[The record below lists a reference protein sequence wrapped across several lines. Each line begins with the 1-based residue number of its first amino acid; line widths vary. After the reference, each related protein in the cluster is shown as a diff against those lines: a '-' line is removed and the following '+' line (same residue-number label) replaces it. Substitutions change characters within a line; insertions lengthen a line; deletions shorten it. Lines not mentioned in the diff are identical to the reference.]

1 LIELRGTRVALRTL
15 ERTHCHQLWDTY
27 EPAEPLPT
35 EPLNPG
41 MSSEGADR
49 WFEEM
54 QARQG
59 REQLYLGIFTLE
71 GGLLGDIQLADI
83 NWRDRSASLGVGISR
98 PEDRGRGYASDAVRV
113 ILRFAFE
120 HLDLARVEART
131 AAYNLAAQRL
141 LEACGFRR
149 EGIRRQAVFRGGQ
162 RWDEI
167 TYGLL
172 ATEIPGRAGDGHRD
186 N

>member
-1 LIELRGTRVALRTL
+1 MIELRGRKVVLRTL
-15 ERTHCHQLWDTY
+15 ERAHCRELWDAY

-41 MSSEGADR
+41 LSSEGADR

-59 REQLYLGIFTLE
+59 REHVYLGIFSLD
-71 GGLLGDIQLADI
+71 GRLLGDIQLADI
-83 NWRDRSASLGVGISR
+83 NWRDRVASLGVGITR
-98 PEDRGRGYASDAVRV
+98 QADRGKGHAADAVRS
-113 ILRFAFE
+113 ILGYGFE
-120 HLDLARVEART
+120 HLNLARIEART

-141 LEACGFRR
+141 LEACGFQR
-149 EGIRRQAVFRGGQ
+149 EGVRRLAVFRGGR

-172 ATEIPGRAGDGHRD
+172 APELAERGCVDHR
-186 N
+186 

>member
-1 LIELRGTRVALRTL
+1 MIELRGKKVALRTL
-15 ERTHCHQLWDTY
+15 ERAHCRELWDAY

-41 MSSEGADR
+41 LSSEGADR

-59 REQLYLGIFTLE
+59 HEQVYLGIFELT
-71 GGLLGDIQLADI
+71 GRLLGDIQLAEI
-83 NWRDRSASLGVGISR
+83 NWRDRVASLGVGIAR
-98 PEDRGRGYASDAVRV
+98 GPDRGKGYAADAVRV
-113 ILRFAFE
+113 LVRYGFE
-120 HLDLARVEART
+120 HLDLSRIEART

-149 EGIRRQAVFRGGQ
+149 EGARRQAVFRGGR
-162 RWDEI
+162 RWDDI
-167 TYGLL
+167 MYGLL
-172 ATEIPGRAGDGHRD
+172 ATEFAEGESGDGH
-186 N
+186 